1 MIPDAI
7 LKALGQMGDRAF
19 LGVLLRAL
27 GLTVLLLAGFVWLTA
42 AALGWLLPETVT
54 LPWIGE
60 VGFIGWLAEGV
71 GVAAALILSVFLMVP
86 VASVFVG
93 LFLDAIANAVEARHY
108 PALPPVG
115 GVPFWV
121 GLGDALRFLGVMSL
135 VNLVAIVLY
144 LLLAPLA
151 PLIFWTV
158 NGFLLGREYFQ
169 LVALR
174 RLPPKDAARLRRSN
188 FATIW
193 AAGVLMAA
201 ALSLPV
207 VNLIVPIIGAA
218 VFTHLFHRLAPR

>member
-1 MIPDAI
+1 MA
-7 LKALGQMGDRAF
+7 
-19 LGVLLRAL
+19 
-27 GLTVLLLAGFVWLTA
+27 
-42 AALGWLLPETVT
+42 
-54 LPWIGE
+54 
-60 VGFIGWLAEGV
+60 
-71 GVAAALILSVFLMVP
+71 
-86 VASVFVG
+86 
-93 LFLDAIANAVEARHY
+93 
-108 PALPPVG
+108 
-115 GVPFWV
+115 
-121 GLGDALRFLGVMSL
+121 L

-151 PLIFWTV
+151 PLIFWAV